1 MNIETIFYTQIASIL
16 GLIFTVFALYRLL
29 VSQKDSVIELLRQ
42 RISNLE
48 NKITDLETQSPD
60 VLVES
65 LASRVEIAKIEIS
78 RLREDGEDYK
88 GQIAEKE
95 GKLHLLNGKLNK
107 LNVLL
112 KDSELL
118 CPECQAPLL
127 RRDFHTIYG
136 YMNGREVDAEIE
148 YVEYECGFARRE
160 DQEVPIAP
168 CGATKGKP

>member
-1 MNIETIFYTQIASIL
+1 MNIETIFYTQIASIV

-42 RISNLE
+42 TISNLE
-48 NKITDLETQSPD
+48 KKITDLETQSPD

-65 LASRVEIAKIEIS
+65 LASRVEIAKNEIS

-112 KDSELL
+112 KDSALL
-118 CPECQAPLL
+118 CPKCQAPLL
-127 RRDFHTIYG
+127 RREYHTIYD
-136 YMNGREVDAEIE
+136 YMDGREVDAEIE

-160 DQEVPIAP
+160 DQDVPISP
-168 CGATKGKP
+168 CGATKGKA